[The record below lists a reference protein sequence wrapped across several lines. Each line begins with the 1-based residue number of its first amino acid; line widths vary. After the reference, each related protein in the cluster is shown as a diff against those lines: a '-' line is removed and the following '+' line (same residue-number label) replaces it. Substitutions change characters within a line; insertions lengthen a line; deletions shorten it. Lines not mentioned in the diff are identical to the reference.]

1 MDEQIER
8 FLRYI
13 YSRNTQSDK
22 TVESYGHDLQQLK
35 DFLISESIDSF
46 ESVDRSVFLVFL
58 ERLRFDANGKERKNS
73 SISRKLSTYRSFYHY
88 LNEYMGVQANPMV
101 GLPSF
106 SAKRKIPEFLFEE
119 EIREFLG
126 GFDENNWLEVRD
138 QALFSL
144 MYACG
149 LRVSEVVNLT
159 WEQISLD
166 SRIVRVLGKGN
177 KERIVPFYASLAR
190 QLAVYKE
197 SVWGIYSKCDRVF
210 INKYGNPI
218 TSRAI
223 QQNMQKH
230 ANAIG
235 MRMQVHPHM
244 LRHSFATH
252 LLDHGADIRFVQE
265 LLGHASIA
273 TTQIYTHVSM
283 KKLQEDY
290 YKAHPFARLEN
301 I

>member
-1 MDEQIER
+1 
-8 FLRYI
+8 
-13 YSRNTQSDK
+13 
-22 TVESYGHDLQQLK
+22 
-35 DFLISESIDSF
+35 
-46 ESVDRSVFLVFL
+46 
-58 ERLRFDANGKERKNS
+58 
-73 SISRKLSTYRSFYHY
+73 
-88 LNEYMGVQANPMV
+88 
-101 GLPSF
+101 
-106 SAKRKIPEFLFEE
+106 
-119 EIREFLG
+119 
-126 GFDENNWLEVRD
+126 
-138 QALFSL
+138 
-144 MYACG
+144 
-149 LRVSEVVNLT
+149 
-159 WEQISLD
+159 
-166 SRIVRVLGKGN
+166 VRVLGKGN

-197 SVWGIYSKCDRVF
+197 SVWAIYSKCDRVF

-235 MRMQVHPHM
+235 LRMQVHPHM